1 MFFKIDRLLIKS
13 FTQNFKEK
21 HHHERKESPRDY
33 LPEKASKEK
42 SPKDMSIYESFHF
55 SEGVI
60 GVAKI
65 IFD

>member
-33 LPEKASKEK
+33 LPEKAPRKNL
-42 SPKDMSIYESFHF
+42 PKT
-55 SEGVI
+55 
-60 GVAKI
+60 
-65 IFD
+65 